1 MRHSKTV
8 ILFLGLISLGAHG
21 AEQVDSMSIEAAKRF
36 LHQYAELSYLQRLQF
51 VELYSDRAVVRVHAQ
66 GQPTGQRILG
76 RLYKQWLG
84 ERLRARVVEL
94 DASQFNDVRLERRG
108 SRLVIRANRYA
119 ANRCYWDSNYLLGLE
134 REGGRWLVVDEAITT
149 QPQAQCSQAGW
160 AATAAAST
168 TPNLAPRVNMHAA
181 ASAPAPWTAPLREFT
196 FPSSP
201 APLSVANEPSSAQ
214 MALLRQRAAE
224 ALAIAQQLAV
234 LHGHVEAGTFDA
246 NGAPQS
252 GAALGA
258 VSLPART
265 VTTPLTA
272 TASSVWVTPD

>member
-8 ILFLGLISLGAHG
+8 ILLLGLISLGARG
-21 AEQVDSMSIEAAKRF
+21 AEQVDSVSIEAAKRF
-36 LHQYAELSYLQRLQF
+36 LHQYAELSYLQRLNF

-94 DASQFNDVRLERRG
+94 DVSQFKDVRLERRG
-108 SRLVIRANRYA
+108 SRLVIRANRYV

-149 QPQAQCSQAGW
+149 QPQAQCSQAGRV
-160 AATAAAST
+160 AVAAAPT
-168 TPNLAPRVNMHAA
+168 TPNLASRVIMRAA
-181 ASAPAPWTAPLREFT
+181 ASAPAPWTSPLRELSV
-196 FPSSP
+196 PSSP
-201 APLSVANEPSSAQ
+201 APQSVANEPSSAQ
-214 MALLRQRAAE
+214 TALLGQRAAE
-224 ALAIAQQLAV
+224 AHAIAQQLAA
-234 LHGHVEAGTFDA
+234 LYGPAGAATFDA
-246 NGAPQS
+246 KVAPQS

-258 VSLPART
+258 VRLPART
-265 VTTPLTA
+265 ATTPLTA
-272 TASSVWVTPD
+272 TASLLWVTPD